1 MGALGIGTHYY
12 QRSQFPVS
20 SPPNMLMLTLEVAG
34 EQLARLCSSPS
45 HIGDSPP
52 GDPQTFTA
60 LGFISFCFKKQ
71 PERYRATEP
80 VPRMGGRDVIPHGGR
95 SLELP
100 KEAKALHA
108 FLP

>member
-1 MGALGIGTHYY
+1 M
-12 QRSQFPVS
+12 S
-20 SPPNMLMLTLEVAG
+20 SSPNMLTLTLEAAG

-45 HIGDSPP
+45 HTGDSPP
-52 GDPQTFTA
+52 GDPQTCTA

-71 PERYRATEP
+71 PESYRATEP
-80 VPRMGGRDVIPHGGR
+80 VPRMGGRDVIPHQGR

-100 KEAKALHA
+100 KESKALHA